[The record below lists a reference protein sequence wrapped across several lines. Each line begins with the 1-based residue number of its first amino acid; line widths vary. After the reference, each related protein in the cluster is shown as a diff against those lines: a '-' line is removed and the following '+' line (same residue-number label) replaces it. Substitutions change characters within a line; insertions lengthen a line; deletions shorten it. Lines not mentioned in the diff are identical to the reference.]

1 MITVSD
7 ETIHQ
12 TNDVSSGIKGFT
24 DIRKRFPYNSLI
36 GYINVNSLKEKVI
49 PLREVLSKA
58 PIDVLCVDENKLDSS
73 VPDHQFKNEEHQFP
87 PFRRDRNSRGEGN

>member
-36 GYINVNSLKEKVI
+36 GYINVNSLKGKVI

-58 PIDVLCVDENKLDSS
+58 PIDVLCVDEIN
-73 VPDHQFKNEEHQFP
+73 
-87 PFRRDRNSRGEGN
+87 